1 MKRLLFPLAAALALA
16 GALHAHAFS
25 YQGVLADEEGNAL
38 TGNKTIEFRLYINET
53 GGSPIWGRACN
64 VLLDE
69 HGMFNT
75 EISDS
80 SGSLLDDV
88 SAAAPLDQVLAVN
101 STNQIY
107 MGITDRDSSGEIA
120 PRLRLLP
127 VPYAVFAQNVA
138 RASGNFD
145 AVGKVSAAELA
156 VSAKAEFS
164 SATSIAGD
172 ASVEG
177 NLTVSGTVSGYGS
190 VPVGT
195 IVLWSGSASEIPEG
209 WSLCNGQTVGGV
221 QTPDLRG
228 RFVVGYDSGDSDY
241 AVGTTGGEKT
251 HQLKIEEMPS
261 HNHTY
266 SFKGADLAGSWKNDN
281 YFYNQSEAY
290 PGNNNTKYTDSTGGD
305 QPHENRPPYYT
316 LCYIMRTK

>member
-38 TGNKTIEFRLYINET
+38 TGNKAIEFRLYINET
-53 GGSPIWGRACN
+53 GGTALWGRACN
-64 VLLDE
+64 VLLGSD
-69 HGMFNT
+69 GMFNT

-88 SAAAPLDQVLAVN
+88 SEAAPLDQVLAVN

-107 MGITDRDSSGEIA
+107 MGITVEGSSGEIA

-145 AVGKVSAAELA
+145 AIGKVSAAELA
-156 VSAKAEFS
+156 VSAEAEFS

-177 NLTVSGTVSGYGS
+177 NLTVSGTVSGYGI

-195 IVLWSGSASEIPEG
+195 ILLWGGSASDIPEG
-209 WSLCNGQTVGGV
+209 
-221 QTPDLRG
+221 
-228 RFVVGYDSGDSDY
+228 
-241 AVGTTGGEKT
+241 
-251 HQLKIEEMPS
+251 
-261 HNHTY
+261 
-266 SFKGADLAGSWKNDN
+266 
-281 YFYNQSEAY
+281 
-290 PGNNNTKYTDSTGGD
+290 
-305 QPHENRPPYYT
+305 
-316 LCYIMRTK
+316 

>member
-38 TGNKTIEFRLYINET
+38 TGNKAIEFRLYINET
-53 GGSPIWGRACN
+53 GGTALWGRACN

-80 SGSLLDDV
+80 SGSLLGDV

-107 MGITDRDSSGEIA
+107 MGIYVKDSSGEIA

-145 AVGKVSAAELA
+145 AIGKVSAAELA

-195 IVLWSGSASEIPEG
+195 IVLWSGSASDIPEG
-209 WSLCNGQTVGGV
+209 WSLCNGQTVGDL

-228 RFVVGYDSGDSDY
+228 RFVVGYDSGDGDY
-241 AVGTTGGEKT
+241 AVGSTGGEKT
-251 HQLKIEEMPS
+251 HTLTTDEMPS
-261 HNHTY
+261 HNHSY
-266 SFKGADLAGSWKNDN
+266 SFKGADLAGSWKDNN

-290 PGNNNTKYTDSTGGD
+290 PGNNNTKYTDSTGGSAA
-305 QPHENRPPYYT
+305 HENRPPYYT